1 MPLLDVPIPSAK
13 QDQLGR
19 SEVAKRCAATLT
31 SIRSDSA
38 FVVGLSGPW
47 GSGKTS
53 FVNMVKEALR
63 ASSSETIVVSFNA
76 WLYSSQEQLLKQFFS
91 EVGKEVGE
99 SAAKKFG
106 TMAAKEL
113 GAVLNEYADGITEA
127 GFSLA
132 SMGFPQLVVLNAVA
146 PNAVKTGKAVF
157 SRGVRKVGTALK
169 GSDKT
174 IEQMR
179 ADISERLAKLDEN
192 IVVIIDDV
200 DRLPQEDIRAI
211 FKLVNLTASFP
222 RMTYLLS
229 YDAGVVRKALSDIQG
244 IDGAD
249 YLEKTVQLPID
260 LPKPPADAF
269 RQQLEEALVPYL
281 ESTTYRFSSSERVRL
296 LQMFEPLV
304 MKRIETPRQVKRYL
318 NKLEVMRAE
327 VADEVCPVDV
337 IAMTAVLL
345 FYPTVASWLWRHR
358 DSVCT
363 VQQPVLDL
371 NGTKTAD
378 LMETLQ
384 EAVAE
389 DDARVIVTLDALSAL
404 FPKVAQARH
413 VSQGHTPKVSRETG
427 RVAHISNLELVFRSS
442 DGLAVRRAEL
452 YRLTFDAGVEQLVE
466 GLTRLDELDELTRA
480 VETIEESLLELDR
493 DRKIVLSHSLLII
506 QGRLKQDWG
515 EGFLFRNPNEEI
527 AYLLSSLLQDVGVDA
542 SDSLVE
548 KAAAGYGLK
557 DYTGISW
564 FLRDERARQAGESQ
578 QPCLSSSSYFAL
590 AHKYIDTIV
599 ANYPSV
605 LCMSDHPAKFLWRY
619 LDTALGEEAAE
630 RMSAEYANDVVVRIL
645 YAASALSRWSSSRG
659 SDGYGYDP
667 SEKQDHEPV
676 FQMPSMEEIERFSKT
691 VRFWSL
697 SDTVRSRVA
706 SLYLIL
712 RDGDFDQVTGERNAT
727 SDRAL
732 ELLAEWQG
740 SGTGGGAS
748 NQE

>member
-1 MPLLDVPIPSAK
+1 MPLLDVPISSAK
-13 QDQLGR
+13 QDQLSR
-19 SEVAKRCAATLT
+19 SEAAERCAATLT

-63 ASSSETIVVSFNA
+63 TPNSETIVLSFNA
-76 WLYSSQEQLLKQFFS
+76 WLYSSHEQLLKQFFS
-91 EVGKEVGE
+91 EVSKKVGE
-99 SAAKKFG
+99 SAAKQLG
-106 TMAAKEL
+106 TTAVKEL
-113 GAVLNEYADGITEA
+113 GAVLDEYADKITEVS
-127 GFSLA
+127 FNLA
-132 SMGFPQLVVLNAVA
+132 SMGFPQLVVVNTVA
-146 PNAVKTGKAVF
+146 PDAVKAGKGLLT
-157 SRGVRKVGTALK
+157 RGVRKVGMALK
-169 GSDKT
+169 GSEKT

-244 IDGAD
+244 ISGAD
-249 YLEKTVQLPID
+249 YLEKIVQVPID
-260 LPKPPADAF
+260 LPQPPADAF
-269 RQQLEEALVPYL
+269 QKQLEETLAPYL

-304 MKRIETPRQVKRYL
+304 MRRIETPRQVKRYL
-318 NKLEVMRAE
+318 NKFEVMRAE
-327 VADEVCPVDV
+327 VRDEVCPVDV
-337 IAMTAVLL
+337 IAMVAVLL
-345 FYPTVASWLWRHR
+345 FYPSVASWLWRHR
-358 DSVCT
+358 DGVCT
-363 VQQPVLDL
+363 AQQPMLDL
-371 NGTKTAD
+371 KGTKAAD
-378 LMETLQ
+378 LMESLQ
-384 EAVAE
+384 EAIAE
-389 DDARVIVTLDALSAL
+389 DDAGVIATLDALSAL

-413 VSQGHTPKVSRETG
+413 VSQGVTPKVSRETG
-427 RVAHISNLELVFRSS
+427 RVAHISNLELVYRSS
-442 DGLAVRRAEL
+442 DGLAVRRAAL
-452 YRLTFDAGVEQLVE
+452 YHLTFDAGVEEFVE
-466 GLTRLDELDELTRA
+466 GLRRLDEMDELTRA
-480 VETIEESLLELDR
+480 VETIEESLPELSR

-506 QGRLKQDWG
+506 QGKLKQDWG
-515 EGFLFRNPNEEI
+515 EGFLFRNPNEKI
-527 AYLLSSLLQDVGVDA
+527 AHLLSSLLQDVGIGA

-548 KAAAGYGLK
+548 RAAAKYSLK

-564 FLRDERARQAGESQ
+564 FLRDERVRQAGESQ
-578 QPCLSSSSYFAL
+578 QPCLSSSCYSAL

-630 RMSAEYANDVVVRIL
+630 RMSAQYANDVVVRIL
-645 YAASALSRWSSSRG
+645 YAASSLARWSSSGG

-667 SEKQDHEPV
+667 SEKQSYEPV
-676 FQMPSMEEIERFSKT
+676 FRMPSMEEIEMFSKT

-697 SDTVRSRVA
+697 PDAVKSRVA

-712 RDGDFDQVTGERNAT
+712 RDGAFDQVTGERSAT
-727 SDRAL
+727 SDRAF

-740 SGTGGGAS
+740 SGAGSA
-748 NQE
+748 